1 LEGIAMHIP
10 EGGLPGRWAGL
21 WYAAA
26 VPFLGVA
33 LYRLK
38 RPAPDGRSIKP
49 LLGMMS
55 AAVLVISCLEIPIP
69 GATCSHMA
77 GTAMA
82 AILLGPVYGVLTAGV
97 ALILQAVFLG
107 DGGLSTW
114 GANVFSMGVVGSF
127 TGYLTYTALRRLKAP
142 IPVAA
147 FFAGMLGDWAIYATT
162 SFELAAGLAPHG
174 GFLGYF
180 YMVALA
186 FVPTQLPLGILEGF
200 VTAGA
205 VKFLYVRRPELL
217 CRRTD
222 EAVAHGLKGAVK
234 A

>member
-1 LEGIAMHIP
+1 MHIP

-21 WYAAA
+21 WYGAAA
-26 VPFLGVA
+26 PFIGVA

-38 RPAPDGRSIKP
+38 KPAPDGRSIKP
-49 LLGMMS
+49 LLGMMG
-55 AAVLVISCLEIPIP
+55 AAVFVISCLEIPVP

-82 AILLGPVYGVLTAGV
+82 AILLGPVYGVLVAGV
-97 ALILQAVFLG
+97 ALLLQAVFLA

-114 GANVFSMGVVGSF
+114 GANVFSMGIVGSF
-127 TGYLTYTALRRLKAP
+127 TGYFAYTGLRRLKAP

-162 SFELAAGLAPHG
+162 SLELAAGLAPQG

-180 YMVALA
+180 YTVALT

-205 VKFLYVRRPELL
+205 VKFLHSRRPELL
-217 CRRTD
+217 RGRSCAD
-222 EAVAHGLKGAVK
+222 DAEAGLKGAVK